1 MLAITKYHLLNV
13 YKQTYRSLSLNFITV
28 YCLITPKET
37 KMILLLPFFFF
48 LKYGNNDNNKET
60 QNKDKKY
67 KERTV
72 SIQDQ
77 TATGIL
83 NCIPRLP

>member
-1 MLAITKYHLLNV
+1 
-13 YKQTYRSLSLNFITV
+13 
-28 YCLITPKET
+28 
-37 KMILLLPFFFF
+37 MILLLPFFFF